1 MPTATGT
8 CCPPLPLLAVW
19 GASVLA
25 ASRAGGCCGVCTF
38 LTEAGKHKE
47 GGTGTWWCR
56 WAGPRRA
63 GLTITCSKSS
73 TVYLEG
79 KAGGGGGLAR
89 PLSWQATGMLF
100 TERPVL

>member
-1 MPTATGT
+1 MPMAIGT
-8 CCPPLPLLAVW
+8 CCPPLPLLAVR
-19 GASVLA
+19 GASVLTA
-25 ASRAGGCCGVCTF
+25 RAGGWCGVCTF

-47 GGTGTWWCR
+47 GGTGAWWCR
-56 WAGPRRA
+56 WAGPRRV
-63 GLTITCSKSS
+63 GLAVTCSKSS